1 MIVPFPKF
9 LNEER
14 TNVEFKT
21 PVLMGGGTGANTA
34 VALSRLGLEVS
45 FVGTIGADNYGKY
58 IIEDLQQENINT
70 ENLIIDKE
78 LNTVGVFAFIDEYG
92 ERYLWGWPRTKQSF
106 KELDLQKVDL
116 DEIKNADWIH
126 SSGMVLVAESSARE
140 AVLEI
145 FKLAYEAGVTTSFD
159 LNLRV
164 DNGRLDKDYKDTVL
178 EIMEY
183 CNYVL
188 GSGEEEFYYLK
199 PEENW
204 LDSAKYFASET
215 RTIIARMG
223 AGGSMAITPD
233 QCIEV
238 PGYKVEVC
246 DTVGAGDVYNGGFIA
261 ARLAGCSLLD
271 SVRLG
276 NAVAGYKVS
285 KEGARNSP
293 KIEELEEFLQ
303 THEKEGV

>member
-1 MIVPFPKF
+1 M
-9 LNEER
+9 
-14 TNVEFKT
+14 EFKT

-204 LDSAKYFASET
+204 LDSAKCFASET

>member
-1 MIVPFPKF
+1 M
-9 LNEER
+9 
-14 TNVEFKT
+14 EFKT

-223 AGGSMAITPD
+223 AGGSIAITPD

>member
-1 MIVPFPKF
+1 M
-9 LNEER
+9 
-14 TNVEFKT
+14 EFKT

-164 DNGRLDKDYKDTVL
+164 DNGRLDKDTVL

>member
-1 MIVPFPKF
+1 
-9 LNEER
+9 
-14 TNVEFKT
+14 VEFKT

-303 THEKEGV
+303 THKKEGV

>member
-1 MIVPFPKF
+1 M
-9 LNEER
+9 
-14 TNVEFKT
+14 EFKT

-303 THEKEGV
+303 THKKEGV

>member
-1 MIVPFPKF
+1 M
-9 LNEER
+9 
-14 TNVEFKT
+14 EFKT

>member
-1 MIVPFPKF
+1 M
-9 LNEER
+9 
-14 TNVEFKT
+14 
-21 PVLMGGGTGANTA
+21 
-34 VALSRLGLEVS
+34 
-45 FVGTIGADNYGKY
+45 
-58 IIEDLQQENINT
+58 
-70 ENLIIDKE
+70 
-78 LNTVGVFAFIDEYG
+78 
-92 ERYLWGWPRTKQSF
+92 
-106 KELDLQKVDL
+106 QKVDL

-223 AGGSMAITPD
+223 AGGSIAITPD

>member
-1 MIVPFPKF
+1 
-9 LNEER
+9 
-14 TNVEFKT
+14 VEFKT

>member
-1 MIVPFPKF
+1 
-9 LNEER
+9 
-14 TNVEFKT
+14 
-21 PVLMGGGTGANTA
+21 MGGGTGANTA